1 MAVPTSGP
9 FTTKTAGTVA
19 WTIAQRTFNTANL
32 QYSEPS
38 TQPTVNTANR
48 QHCPWTANPVIVC
61 SLGNTC
67 RAIQQLSLDLVARF
81 VLTKG

>member
-9 FTTKTAGTVA
+9 FATKTAG
-19 WTIAQRTFNTANL
+19 
-32 QYSEPS
+32 
-38 TQPTVNTANR
+38 TVNTANR